1 MNRPSP
7 FLSAYVFRTFVVI
20 SAGFM
25 FFLFILLLAEDEPRK
40 PAPSK
45 AELELMAHDVYAVI
59 AGQTIRVPLVAIFGV
74 ESSRYICSEKDNTHC
89 VVSKEKILFEQPVE
103 FKHINISLTDYSNYF
118 DGDLYFYNYPHLCPL
133 LSQEWAR
140 RICTE
145 RDHLGFDLRHFSLVE
160 KKSLSSLNYISLNGY
175 ERIGTLG
182 ELVKKMTFEG
192 EAPSI
197 YCENDEQGN
206 PLKLCAAA
214 MQITDSLLAA
224 WVVSR
229 EGAEIPK
236 IARDGQIIRALLKY
250 GMGETENFK
259 ELNSVLQE

>member
-1 MNRPSP
+1 MLQHAPNEA
-7 FLSAYVFRTFVVI
+7 LQLIRTFVII
-20 SAGFM
+20 SAGFI
-25 FFLFILLLAEDEPRK
+25 FFLFILFAEDEPKK

-59 AGQTIRVPLVAIFGV
+59 SGQTIRVPLVAIFGV

-103 FKHINISLTDYSNYF
+103 FKHINISLTDYSYYF
-118 DGDLYFYNYPHLCPL
+118 DGDLYSYHYPHLCPL
-133 LSQEWAR
+133 FSQEWAR

-145 RDHLGFDLRHFSLVE
+145 RDHLGFFGLRRFSLVE
-160 KKSLSSLNYISLNGY
+160 KKSLRSLNYVSLNGY
-175 ERIGTLG
+175 EPIGTLG
-182 ELVKKMTFEG
+182 ELVQKMTFEG